1 MKKWDL
7 NNTTGKETACIVG
20 KSSYRSSRNYIH
32 VEKYPPLY
40 DTSMPISDRSLACL
54 INRRYLRVDLGTAIA
69 SSHSPASNPSFAAPR
84 TTENSTSM

>member
-40 DTSMPISDRSLACL
+40 DTSMPISDRSRLLDQQTIPTC
-54 INRRYLRVDLGTAIA
+54 RYAHRIIA
-69 SSHSPASNPSFAAPR
+69 FASR
-84 TTENSTSM
+84 L